1 MTSTDDPN
9 QFSMNESISDS
20 FRTRSSSR
28 NRKAILTNTEN
39 NSKKRVPNKRIE
51 NISKT
56 GQQRIAT
63 RSSQKSPLTPMI
75 DENDNSFMS
84 NINSGFSQFVNPKKR
99 QRDDKKTKATKRS
112 KVTTYADENQPP
124 NDETQDIEQVKL
136 IYETADGRTNLAR
149 AAATNAQIVANRNP
163 SNTRYPTIT
172 NTTYNLNDHNHI
184 IDDTQTETLIIPDT
198 LIDIDTQ
205 HNDSS
210 WQRDIDRLMKKL
222 EEPSSSVKSQTQ
234 IVETQIEEEIFGPIY
249 LSQTG
254 KT

>member
-1 MTSTDDPN
+1 MTSTDDPY
-9 QFSMNESISDS
+9 QFSMDDSISDA

-39 NSKKRVPNKRIE
+39 NSKKKISNKRTE
-51 NISKT
+51 NISKN

-63 RSSQKSPLTPMI
+63 RSSQKSSLTPMI

-84 NINSGFSQFVNPKKR
+84 NINSGFSQFVNQKKR
-99 QRDDKKTKATKRS
+99 QRNEKKTKTTKRS
-112 KVTTYADENQPP
+112 KVTTYADENQTS

-149 AAATNAQIVANRNP
+149 AAITNAQIIANRNP

-172 NTTYNLNDHNHI
+172 NTTYNINDHDHT

-198 LIDIDTQ
+198 LVDIDTQ

-210 WQRDIDRLMKKL
+210 WQRDIDRLM
-222 EEPSSSVKSQTQ
+222 
-234 IVETQIEEEIFGPIY
+234 
-249 LSQTG
+249 
-254 KT
+254 